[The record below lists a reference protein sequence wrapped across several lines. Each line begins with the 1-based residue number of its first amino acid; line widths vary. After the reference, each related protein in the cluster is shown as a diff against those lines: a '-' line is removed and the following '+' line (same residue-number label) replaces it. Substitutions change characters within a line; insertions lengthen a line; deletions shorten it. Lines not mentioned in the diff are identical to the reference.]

1 MRRLP
6 GRCYFCGDPT
16 VGDWYCAAHLW
27 AGEGLERAGEI
38 TNAIEHVTRE
48 HAFWIE
54 RFTPTQIV
62 ELASYLEPNAT
73 GVAA

>member
-16 VGDWYCAAHLW
+16 VSEWFCATHLW
-27 AGEGLERAGEI
+27 AEGLATSVKTVNGLEK
-38 TNAIEHVTRE
+38 VTRE

-54 RFTPTQIV
+54 RFTPEQIV
-62 ELASYLEPNAT
+62 ELASHIDQE
-73 GVAA
+73 AAA